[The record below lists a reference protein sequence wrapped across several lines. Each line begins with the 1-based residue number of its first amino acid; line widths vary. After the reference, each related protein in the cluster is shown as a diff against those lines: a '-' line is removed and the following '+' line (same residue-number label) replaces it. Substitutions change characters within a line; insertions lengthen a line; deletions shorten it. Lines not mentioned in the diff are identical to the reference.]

1 METTTLIFSAILPI
15 FLVISCGF
23 LARRV
28 GWLSEEADRSLMALV
43 VNLLYPALI
52 FSYILGNDALEHPS
66 NVVLPPLVGFTGI
79 VAGFGVC
86 MLLARKLGIGNQRE
100 CRTFA
105 FSTGMYNYGYFPIP
119 IIALLFDRETT
130 GVLLVHNVGVEM
142 AMWALGVGFILSAN
156 DPKSI
161 WRRIFSGP
169 VIAILVAVP
178 MNWIGLDERLPNF
191 AFESVDLL
199 GQCAIPLG
207 LILIGAT
214 FADLSKGAK
223 IVDRPRIPAYACA
236 LRLGVFP
243 AAFLFF
249 AWLLPFSPELE
260 QVMIVQAAMP
270 CAVFPIVLAR
280 HFDGSPEVALK
291 VVLSTTAVSF
301 VTIPLW
307 IALGMRLLN
316 L

>member
-1 METTTLIFSAILPI
+1 MNTTSLIFTAIIPI
-15 FLVISCGF
+15 FLVIGGGF
-23 LARRV
+23 LARRI
-28 GWLSEEADRSLMALV
+28 GWITEEADRSLMNLV

-52 FSYILGNDALEHPS
+52 FSYILGNQALKAPE
-66 NVVLPPLVGFTGI
+66 NIILPPLVGFTSI
-79 VAGFGVC
+79 VGGFGVC
-86 MLLARKLGIGNQRE
+86 MIIARKLQIGDQRE

-169 VIAILVAVP
+169 VIAILLAVP
-178 MNWIGLDERLPNF
+178 MNWAGLDERLPNVF
-191 AFESVDLL
+191 FESVDLL
-199 GQCAIPLG
+199 GRCAIPLG

-214 FADLSKGAK
+214 FADLAK
-223 IVDRPRIPAYACA
+223 VSELVERPLIPTYACI
-236 LRLGVFP
+236 LRLSAFP
-243 AAFLFF
+243 AAFVFF
-249 AWLLPFSPELE
+249 AWLLPFSVELK

-270 CAVFPIVLAR
+270 CAVFPIVLTR

-291 VVLSTTAVSF
+291 VVLATTLLSF
-301 VTIPLW
+301 LTIPLW
-307 IALGMRLLN
+307 VTLGLKVVGL
-316 L
+316 